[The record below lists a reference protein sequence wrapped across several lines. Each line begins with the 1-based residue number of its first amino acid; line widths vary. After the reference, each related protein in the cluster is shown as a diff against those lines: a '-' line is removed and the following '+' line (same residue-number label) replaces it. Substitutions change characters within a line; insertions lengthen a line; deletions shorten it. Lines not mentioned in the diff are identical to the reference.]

1 MFFFFSSRR
10 RHTSGALVTGVQTCA
25 LPISEK
31 GAAVI
36 GQKAWAEGNLAVM
49 VKARIRPVA
58 PADQRGEPIEI
69 DPAHESRGRFD
80 ELLIDGIDVTRCRP
94 AQPALGRADEAVFRL
109 NEMMQIGRAHV

>member
-1 MFFFFSSRR
+1 MIRR
-10 RHTSGALVTGVQTCA
+10 QPRSTRTYTLVPYTTLFRSCTG
-25 LPISEK
+25 K

-49 VKARIRPVA
+49 VRARIRPVA

-94 AQPALGRADEAVFRL
+94 AK
-109 NEMMQIGRAHV
+109 QIGRAHV